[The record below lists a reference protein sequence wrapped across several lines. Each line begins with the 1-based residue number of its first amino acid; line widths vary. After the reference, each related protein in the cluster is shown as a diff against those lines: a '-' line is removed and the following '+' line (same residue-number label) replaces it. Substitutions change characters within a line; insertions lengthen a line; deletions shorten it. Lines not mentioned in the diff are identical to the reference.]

1 MKVLCLCPTYG
12 RRASL
17 LENSIQLFLNQTYQ
31 DKTLLL
37 FDDLGTLADTQAS
50 IPSTM
55 LISTN
60 KRCNSVGA
68 KYNIMME
75 FAYNLY
81 DAVVVWDDDDIML
94 PNYISSHVEVL
105 HSHLWSKPSTIISA
119 YHRPPAEE
127 KADGRFHG
135 SIAARTSTIK
145 AVGGWIDTRRATFD
159 QEMLQRLTKHSLP
172 GDPCFRHPPQYV
184 YRWQTSG
191 GGHCSGLMGDSNW
204 YELYQPDSAVPIPT
218 LKPRLDEDTITTLH
232 NLSIQYQ

>member
-1 MKVLCLCPTYG
+1 MKILCLCPTFG
-12 RRASL
+12 RKAAM
-17 LENSIQLFLNQTYQ
+17 LENTIQLFLNQTYKNA
-31 DKTLLL
+31 DL
-37 FDDLGTLADTQAS
+37 FLYDDLGTLGETVCDA
-50 IPSTM
+50 PRV
-55 LISTN
+55 LLLSTN
-60 KRCNSVGA
+60 KRANSVGA
-68 KYNIMME
+68 KYNTMMQ
-75 FAYNLY
+75 FAYGKY
-81 DAVVVWDDDDIML
+81 DGVVVWDDDDLMR

-105 HSHLWSKPSTIISA
+105 TSHEWSKPSTIISA

-135 SIAARTSTIK
+135 SIAARTKTIR
-145 AVGGWIDTRRATFD
+145 AVGGWIDTKRATFD

-218 LKPRLDEDTITTLH
+218 LKPLLDEDTITTLH

>member
-1 MKVLCLCPTYG
+1 MPTYG

-17 LENSIQLFLNQTYQ
+17 LENSIQLFLNQTHQ

-75 FAYNLY
+75 FAYGLY
-81 DAVVVWDDDDIML
+81 DAVVVIDDDDLYL
-94 PNYISSHVEVL
+94 PNHISSHVEVL
-105 HSHLWSKPSTIISA
+105 TSHEWSKPSTIISA

-135 SIAARTSTIK
+135 SIAARTKTIK
-145 AVGGWIDTRRATFD
+145 AVGGWIDTKRATFD

-172 GDPCFRHPPQYV
+172 GDPCFQHPPQYV

-191 GGHCSGLMGDSNW
+191 GGHCSGLMGSSNW
-204 YELYQPDSAVPIPT
+204 YELYQPDSASSCCNATMKPT
-218 LKPRLDEDTITTLH
+218 ISFLLCWWSMVSR
-232 NLSIQYQ
+232 NNC